1 MLLRST
7 LRGRCRNGLLTRL
20 QGKRLFI
27 KDMAYYLSPPDGT
40 PPSIAP
46 TCARIKRGVG
56 TTNGHSDGELAG
68 TTTNAKLLMSRDES
82 ANPTVLPTKTLEDF
96 HFVFLI
102 RHPRY
107 SIPSYYRCTTPP
119 LDKITGFHDFSPN
132 EAGYA
137 ELRRLFDYLR
147 SLGQIGPKVTGND
160 GHATNGV
167 QIHSHQVDGNE
178 NTVHKVSDRSRG
190 NVDIC
195 MIDADDLLDHPAN
208 VVSAFCKSV
217 GLEYQE
223 SMLKWDSEK
232 DKKQA
237 REAFEKWRGFHE
249 DAMDSYGLKPRTHVS
264 PSVPILTLILGAD
277 LSVLLA

>member
-1 MLLRST
+1 
-7 LRGRCRNGLLTRL
+7 
-20 QGKRLFI
+20 
-27 KDMAYYLSPPDGT
+27 MAYYLSPPDGT

-56 TTNGHSDGELAG
+56 TTDGHKNGNIEG
-68 TTTNAKLLMSRDES
+68 TARDAKPCISMDEPE
-82 ANPTVLPTKTLEDF
+82 NPTVLPTKTLEGF

-107 SIPSYYRCTTPP
+107 SIPSYFRCTTPP
-119 LDKITGFHDFSPN
+119 LDKITGFYNFLPH

-147 SLGQIGPKVTGND
+147 SVDQIGPRVTGNSTYVAPGVEKH
-160 GHATNGV
+160 GHQA
-167 QIHSHQVDGNE
+167 DGNTNSE
-178 NTVHKVSDRSRG
+178 YKVSDRFQN

-195 MIDADDLLDHPAN
+195 VIDADDLLDHPAN

-217 GLEYQE
+217 GLEYRE

-232 DKKQA
+232 DQQQA
-237 REAFEKWRGFHE
+237 QEAFEKWSGFHE
-249 DAMDSYGLKPRTHVS
+249 DAMNSHDLKPRTHVS
-264 PSVPILTLILGAD
+264 PYVLIPPPTPSTY
-277 LSVLLA
+277 LSICCLA